1 MRTICIDE
9 EYVCHAED
17 AEGRRAAGTEAFD
30 ELPESA
36 LAFFRIRDGKTGG

>member
-9 EYVCHAED
+9 EYVCRAED
-17 AEGRRAAGTEAFD
+17 AEGRRAVAAEAFD

-36 LAFFRIRDGKTGG
+36 LAFLRIRDGKTN